1 MQEVQG
7 RQAVSN
13 AKELAA
19 YERGLRDG
27 YERALQKFCEI
38 LDQAAAEIKH
48 EEKTWQMTQQVN

>member
-1 MQEVQG
+1 M
-7 RQAVSN
+7 SN

-38 LDQAAAEIKH
+38 LDQAAAEIKLT
-48 EEKTWQMTQQVN
+48 ELEKMPVNEVVQ